1 MRLWASQH
9 GLSVDE
15 VVVEVDEEVV
25 VEVDG
30 GLVRDMTEALT
41 SFSTASTRG
50 EVHATGR
57 FGQ

>member
-15 VVVEVDEEVV
+15 VVVEVVL
-25 VEVDG
+25 EVDDD
-30 GLVRDMTEALT
+30 LVRDMTEALT

-57 FGQ
+57 SGQ